1 MGYYSNGTSV
11 NLYNGASSRYP
22 TSGGTYACQKGEWS
36 KTSTPSYK
44 LTVTNDSTALL
55 AGSITGVYYS
65 DGTKIGDRLIN
76 GTSTYTIYGDVSGY
90 NSGTATNFYADGT
103 RMYYGGSSGTASN
116 PVIYIKIGNV
126 GTRGTDSSG
135 NTIYVKGRI
144 GFGGSVRR
152 TWGGTTAPNVNTKL
166 GNYTVSSDM
175 DIQLVANG
183 DLGNI
188 ADGVVVANKSFS
200 VSKSGSASESW
211 TLTNGTT
218 KSLYE
223 ESGYTVCLFHYRSTG
238 NTTTISFTGTS
249 WSGTQ
254 KVSYSSTSYCNI
266 TSITR
271 TQTTCS
277 VSASKTLSKSYT
289 MYWSATAYS
298 ERD

>member
-36 KTSTPSYK
+36 KTSTPSYS
-44 LTVTNDSTALL
+44 LNVTNDSTALA

-65 DGTKIGDRLIN
+65 DGTKIGDRLIK

-103 RMYYGGSSGTASN
+103 RMYYGGSSGTASY
-116 PVIYIKIGNV
+116 PVIYITIGNV

-135 NTIYVKGRI
+135 NTIYVKGKI
-144 GFGGSVRR
+144 GFDGSIRR

-166 GNYTVSSDM
+166 GDYTVSSGTA
-175 DIQLVANG
+175 IQLVGNG
-183 DLGNI
+183 TLGNI
-188 ADGVVVANKSFS
+188 ADGVVVANKELKFG
-200 VSKSGSASESW
+200 KSGSTSQSW
-211 TLTNGTT
+211 TLTNGTN
-218 KSLYE
+218 KSLYK

-249 WSGTQ
+249 WSGSQ
-254 KVSYSSTSYCNI
+254 KVSYSSTSYCNV

-271 TQTTCS
+271 TQSTCS
-277 VSASKTLSKSYT
+277 FTVTKGTSISYT
-289 MYWSATAYS
+289 IYWSATAYS